1 MNIVRILEIIAE
13 ILKLLAKGLSLTDA
27 CGCAASMFNISFEE
41 VENIWNHWGL

>member
-13 ILKLLAKGLSLTDA
+13 ISKLLAEGMSLIDA
-27 CGCAASMFNISFEE
+27 CSCAASVFNISFEE